1 MHWKY
6 IGRKI
11 RPMHNTCNHCM
22 YMYMNFQHRQVHS
35 MGWRHETLWQRKT
48 WYYLGLHLEIN
59 YILTFHPMMLL
70 DVEFS
75 GAKMQGSSQCLMLNV
90 CVVFDEKT
98 PIMMS
103 CCEPKFV
110 LSMNVIKLSL
120 FNARTLKCI
129 ISQHDDEF
137 LLYSAR
143 IFMHRSLQYFVLC

>member
-1 MHWKY
+1 MKLS
-6 IGRKI
+6 G
-11 RPMHNTCNHCM
+11 
-22 YMYMNFQHRQVHS
+22 
-35 MGWRHETLWQRKT
+35 RKT

-90 CVVFDEKT
+90 CVLFDEKT

-137 LLYSAR
+137 L
-143 IFMHRSLQYFVLC
+143 RSSSIHASFTLVLCTLLM